1 MKFRQGCGIA
11 LAVLFSA
18 CASDSSQRLDAGAPA
33 SRVVHTDL
41 LELAA
46 TVRRGGG
53 IVVVGSL
60 AATVT
65 PTRSEIL
72 PAVNGMSIEY
82 EQVLGDLSVSDSLGS
97 AAATPMRIVGASG
110 VVRWV
115 NASGTPVSG
124 GDYGSPGDI
133 GPTQRVQ
140 ASASGAYFLYPR
152 TMDAGVLW
160 YMYWRAA
167 VDASGRVS
175 GDGTRSGQSVDL
187 NALRVDAGQ

>member
-1 MKFRQGCGIA
+1 MMLRRSCSIA
-11 LAVLFSA
+11 LAVLLSA
-18 CASDSSQRLDAGAPA
+18 CASDSSQRLDARAPG
-33 SRVVHTDL
+33 SRVVHADL

-53 IVVVGSL
+53 IVVVGRL
-60 AATVT
+60 APTVT

-82 EQVLGDLSVSDSLGS
+82 DQVLGDLSVSDSLGS
-97 AAATPMRIVGASG
+97 TASTPMRIVGASG

-115 NASGTPVSG
+115 SASGMPISG
-124 GDYGSPGDI
+124 GECGSPGDI

-152 TMDAGVLW
+152 SMDAGVLW
-160 YMYWRAA
+160 YMYWRAT
-167 VDASGRVS
+167 VDASGRAS
-175 GDGTRSGQSVDL
+175 GDGTSSGQSIDL
-187 NALRVDAGQ
+187 NALRVDGGQ